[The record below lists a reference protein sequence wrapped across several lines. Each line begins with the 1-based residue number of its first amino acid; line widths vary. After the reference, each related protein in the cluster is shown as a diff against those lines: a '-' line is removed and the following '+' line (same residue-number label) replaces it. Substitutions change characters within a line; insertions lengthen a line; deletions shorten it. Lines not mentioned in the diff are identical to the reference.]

1 MLHKLK
7 NEADFSLEKAVLT
20 THLDK
25 FRRNGQ
31 YLSAVR
37 CAEKLQDYQAVAE
50 IAAKFGEIEAM
61 DKIKEPFVIK
71 SVEQGKK
78 SKMKSVGQRA
88 RFGIPDDTNQENT
101 IKFEKVKDAVV
112 VQRPRN
118 ENINRIN
125 LGYDEAP
132 FTYAT

>member
-61 DKIKEPFVIK
+61 DKIKDPFVIK
-71 SVEQGKK
+71 SVEQGMK